1 MYCTIYCL
9 TTVLSVL
16 LIRLPPITT
25 RTDTL
30 LPYTTLFRSVH
41 HRLRPARFDCRTWR
55 LMAPAAPR
63 RPGPRT
69 RSSAFR
75 AQGDSGG
82 SRAHGRSEEHT
93 SELQSL
99 IRTSSA
105 LFCLKKN
112 RKRTNLNSSH
122 QCATRQTT
130 STQKKHNRY

>member
-41 HRLRPARFDCRTWR
+41 HRLLPGRFDCRTWR

-82 SRAHGRSEEHT
+82 SRAHGSRQQGLRAGKFHGRRHG
-93 SELQSL
+93 LCPDAC
-99 IRTSSA
+99 R
-105 LFCLKKN
+105 N
-112 RKRTNLNSSH
+112 RLGGLDGGDERANLEIAFPEF
-122 QCATRQTT
+122 Q
-130 STQKKHNRY
+130 